1 MRPPIPPVWGASPHP
16 FMLQKIDPL
25 PPQPIPTTPP
35 SVPTYM
41 WKEKPLLK
49 SKTIISIVGTILFFA
64 LSKFFG
70 IEVDWQG
77 IVGTDGIVTFYE
89 ALLLVGAAFA
99 AYFRKI
105 ANGPINGVVKPPE
118 G

>member
-1 MRPPIPPVWGASPHP
+1 MPDAS
-16 FMLQKIDPL
+16 
-25 PPQPIPTTPP
+25 
-35 SVPTYM
+35 

-49 SKTIISIVGTILFFA
+49 SKTIISIAGTILFFVLA
-64 LSKFFG
+64 KFIG

-89 ALLLVGAAFA
+89 ALLLVGAVVA

-105 ANGPINGVVKPPE
+105 ANGPISGVVKPPE